1 MVIKSKN
8 KKRKLSENV
17 EVEEDVPVKVVKNV
31 KSVDDDSSNEM
42 EVDEMYERNVPADS
56 DEGEGDKQDQEEPED
71 GEERDIQFKRSF
83 NIKYFREQLREK
95 NSILGE
101 SSYLIT
107 SNIVTIIYYFC
118 FRYSPFHPSSNKR
131 FKTRCKI
138 YQ

>member
-31 KSVDDDSSNEM
+31 NNVDDDSSNEM

-56 DEGEGDKQDQEEPED
+56 DEGEGDKQEQQEPED
-71 GEERDIQFKRSF
+71 GEERDINFKRSF

-107 SNIVTIIYYFC
+107 SIVGTFI
-118 FRYSPFHPSSNKR
+118 N
-131 FKTRCKI
+131 
-138 YQ
+138 